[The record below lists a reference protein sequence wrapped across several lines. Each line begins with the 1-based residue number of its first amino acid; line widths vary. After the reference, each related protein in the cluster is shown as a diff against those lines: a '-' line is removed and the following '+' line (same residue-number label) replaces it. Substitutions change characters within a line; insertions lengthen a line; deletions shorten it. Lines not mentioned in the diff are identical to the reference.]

1 MLDFDISKMAVI
13 GVVALVVLGPERLPR
28 VSRTVGTLL
37 GRAQR
42 YIGDVRDE
50 VERNIKL
57 EEVRKMKSGIEEA
70 ASSIQSSIEDAT
82 RKHANEVVATANEGV
97 ESVQKALHDALP
109 SIHDSGKKFEFAW
122 QPTEVTEAT
131 EEGAE
136 LTAVAQESRPLP
148 AQKTRTKRRVPVAGR
163 IARTHTKRSRVVSMA
178 ASKALG
184 RNYSRAV

>member
-42 YIGDVRDE
+42 YIGDVREE

-57 EEVRKMKSGIEEA
+57 EELRNMKSGIEEA

-82 RKHANEVVATANEGV
+82 RKHAADVVTTANQSI
-97 ESVQKALHDALP
+97 ESVQTALHDALP

-122 QPTEVTEAT
+122 QPTEAV
-131 EEGAE
+131 EESRPLE
-136 LTAVAQESRPLP
+136 SRPSESRPLP
-148 AQKTRTKRRVPVAGR
+148 VPKTRARRRAPVASR
-163 IARTHTKRSRVVSMA
+163 SARPHTKRSRVISMA